1 LHGRGTIAFTGKV
14 LCRVEIPNY
23 QPGTLKRHGCPS
35 HGIALTPDEK
45 ELWVVDGAD
54 ATAMPPRYAA
64 SIKLR
69 DFPGWISFSDRDR
82 VRSRQGYPRG
92 KPVWCRRPAMTAR
105 AADGARGR

>member
-45 ELWVVDGAD
+45 ELWVVDGA
-54 ATAMPPRYAA
+54 TPPRCRRGMRLVSSSA
-64 SIKLR
+64 
-69 DFPGWISFSDRDR
+69 ISPAGSVSVIEIVFD
-82 VRSRQGYPRG
+82 RG
-92 KPVWCRRPAMTAR
+92 KAIR
-105 AADGARGR
+105 AGNQFGVGAQQ